1 MSPGLPDESRP
12 DRREGRTEGGKK
24 EGEKIQRELSELPTK
39 RRQMALDK
47 SICFNPAKN
56 IYIQSGVHALPGK
69 AKGRISS
76 PLSDRYCGFLLPL
89 HIKSKNRGKGLKSNP
104 LKSDTGRYYP
114 ACHSHPSGLLCVC
127 PACTPRAR
135 GKGSVAPCHTA
146 LVWVAFCLKSPSMRH
161 LLAKFLLREQNPAS
175 PTAPHPQPELLLSMI
190 STTDTK

>member
-1 MSPGLPDESRP
+1 
-12 DRREGRTEGGKK
+12 
-24 EGEKIQRELSELPTK
+24 
-39 RRQMALDK
+39 MALDK
-47 SICFNPAKN
+47 SICFNPTKKH
-56 IYIQSGVHALPGK
+56 IYPVRRARSPWE

-175 PTAPHPQPELLLSMI
+175 PTPRHPQPELLLSMI

>member
-1 MSPGLPDESRP
+1 MRRGEPGAARG
-12 DRREGRTEGGKK
+12 RVGQIRGEGRTEEGKK
-24 EGEKIQRELSELPTK
+24 REKRSKESHLNYRQNDGRWLRTNLS
-39 RRQMALDK
+39 A
-47 SICFNPAKN
+47 SIPQKN

-69 AKGRISS
+69 QRGEFHR
-76 PLSDRYCGFLLPL
+76 PSDRCCGFLLPL

-161 LLAKFLLREQNPAS
+161 LLAKFLLREQKPAS
-175 PTAPHPQPELLLSMI
+175 PTPHPPHPQPEL
-190 STTDTK
+190 